1 MRCSAAPSRGISAA
15 PNPGA
20 ADLALVLFAGFIILI
35 LLRVPISMAIGA
47 AVLAAFA
54 VSEFSSALY
63 VIPLQILEGVNK
75 PSLAAVPF
83 FIMAGN
89 LMNAATMTD
98 RIFNFASALVGHFRA
113 GLAQV
118 NVLSSMIYAG
128 VSGAAVA
135 DAAGLGTIEIK
146 AMRERGY
153 RPEFAAAVTVCSS
166 VVGPLIP
173 PSIGLVI
180 YAFLAQQ
187 SVERMF
193 LAGFVPGI
201 LVGLSLMAFNR
212 MLAVRENFPTQS
224 RASRAEV
231 RSSAIDGCL
240 ALVAP
245 AIILGSILF
254 GFVTATEAG
263 VLACLYSILLGI
275 VYKTLN
281 WRNFFSAVT
290 DTMAMTTVI
299 MIIIGFSIA
308 MGWLL
313 AIEQVPQRLGE
324 WLFGFTENRHV
335 FLGLLM
341 VFVLLI
347 GCVVEGVPATLI
359 LVPMLLPVVDAYGI
373 DRVHFGIILQLGLL
387 IGIATPPMGI
397 GLYIMVEVGKVPF
410 EKVTIAVLPF
420 LIPLIAVWILLTYIP
435 GLTLWLPNLV
445 LGPDTL

>member
-1 MRCSAAPSRGISAA
+1 MFI
-15 PNPGA
+15 
-20 ADLALVLFAGFIILI
+20 VLFIGFIILI
-35 LLRVPISMAIGA
+35 LLRVPISIAIGA
-47 AVLAAFA
+47 AVLLTFA
-54 VSEFSSALY
+54 TSEFSDSLY
-63 VIPLQILEGVNK
+63 IIPQQVLEGVNK

-89 LMNAATMTD
+89 LMNVVGMTD
-98 RIFNFASALVGHFRA
+98 RIFNFANALVGHFRA

-118 NVLSSMIYAG
+118 NVLSSMVFAG

-135 DAAGLGTIEIK
+135 DCAGLGAIEIK

-153 RPEFAAAVTVCSS
+153 KPEFAAAVTVCSA

-193 LAGFVPGI
+193 LAGLIPGLI
-201 LVGLSLMAFNR
+201 VGGSLMLFNR
-212 MLAVRENFPTQS
+212 LLAIRHSFPTQE
-224 RASRAEV
+224 RAPLKEV
-231 RSSAIDGCL
+231 RRAAVDGIL

-245 AIILGSILF
+245 GIILGSILG

-263 VLACLYSILLGI
+263 VLACVYSMALGLC
-275 VYKTLN
+275 YRSLTFPRFWQAL
-281 WRNFFSAVT
+281 T
-290 DTMAMTTVI
+290 DTMLMTSVI

-313 AIEQVPQRLGE
+313 AIEQVPQQIGDAVFSITDSRY
-324 WLFGFTENRHV
+324 V
-335 FLGLLM
+335 FLAIM
-341 VFVLLI
+341 LI
-347 GCVVEGVPATLI
+347 FIILVGCVVEGVPAKLM
-359 LVPMLLPVVDAYGI
+359 LVPMLLPVTDSFGI
-373 DRVHFGIILQLGLL
+373 DRVHFGIIIQLGLL

-410 EKVTIAVLPF
+410 ERVTLAVIPF
-420 LIPLIAVWILLTYIP
+420 LVPLMIVLVLITYFPQIS
-435 GLTLWLPNLV
+435 LWFPNMV
-445 LGPDTL
+445 LGPDI